1 MSLPAVAAPPR
12 TIDTLGEEVRREGGF
27 DWSSGQ
33 HGEKAQGD
41 RMRKEAT
48 ESPRQ
53 RQMICQIDRK
63 LD

>member
-27 DWSSGQ
+27 DRSSGQ

-41 RMRKEAT
+41 RMQRGHGEPEAET
-48 ESPRQ
+48 DDLP
-53 RQMICQIDRK
+53 D
-63 LD
+63 